1 MATVF
6 QNDTRSGITYAYES
20 VSRWDKEKK
29 QSRSTR
35 TLIGRVDAETGS
47 IVPTDGRMKGEKVPK
62 APAKEL
68 KPPKYIRLFYGAT
81 YLFDMVGEKLGLTE
95 DLRQC
100 FPDMY
105 KEILSLAYY
114 LMLEDKNPLYRFE
127 KWGQT
132 HKHPCGEDIP
142 SQRSSEIFASIS
154 EETMHQFFRLQGRR
168 RAENEYW
175 AYDITTISSYSE
187 CLRQMQYGHSK
198 DDDGLPQLKLALVFG
213 EQSRLPFYY
222 RKLAGNILDLSTLG
236 VLLSELDIFGF
247 KKVKLVMDRGFYKEE
262 NINGL
267 LKDHLKFLVAVK
279 ISLVYVRTELDK
291 IYDKLLTF
299 ECYNEDYELYSTTVT
314 YEWPYSQERPYKGDL
329 LRGKRR
335 VYIHY
340 YYNIDKATED
350 QKDFDRRL
358 MALKNE
364 IVSGKHEPEHEKLY
378 KKFFDVKSTP
388 VRGNRATVKEDL
400 VKEAKRYFGFFAL
413 MSNEKMDSMSA
424 LALYRN
430 KDVVEKAL
438 GNLKERLNFRRTL
451 VSSEQSLNGKLF
463 VEFVALIY
471 LSYLNKQMQDTCL
484 FKFHTMAGLLDKL
497 DVIECFE
504 HPGRRLQVGE
514 VLDKQRDIYIALDV
528 EPPTS
533 L

>member
-1 MATVF
+1 MATIF
-6 QNDTRSGITYAYES
+6 QTDTRSGITYAYES

-81 YLFDMVGEKLGLTE
+81 YLFDMIGEKLGLTE

-291 IYDKLLTF
+291 IYDELLTF
-299 ECYNEDYELYSTTVT
+299 ECYSEDYELYSATVT
-314 YEWPYSQERPYKGDL
+314 YEWPYSQERPYKGDI
-329 LRGKRR
+329 LREKRR

-364 IVSGKHEPEHEKLY
+364 IISGKHEPEHEKLY

-388 VRGNRATVKEDL
+388 VRGNRAIVKEDA

-413 MSNEKMDSMSA
+413 MSNEKMDSISA
-424 LALYRN
+424 LTLYRN
-430 KDVVEKAL
+430 KDVVEKAF

-471 LSYLNKQMQDTCL
+471 LSYLNKQMQDACL

-497 DVIECFE
+497 DVIECFD

-514 VLDKQRDIYIALDV
+514 VLDKQRDLYIALDV